1 MNDTPETLPGPLSE
15 RANLKHRPGAASL
28 TPEQI
33 DAYVALGHRLRAQA
47 MARHTSLVAAALS
60 GRLRRLF
67 AWPAVARE
75 AVSGDLRHDLM
86 TPLTAIRASSELLID
101 NPDMPQEHR
110 RRFLDSIHEETL
122 RLERS
127 LGAVIGASSAASR
140 A

>member
-1 MNDTPETLPGPLSE
+1 MNDTPETLLGTPSE
-15 RANLKHRPGAASL
+15 RADSTHSPGSACP

-47 MARHTSLVAAALS
+47 MARHTSLAAAALTS
-60 GRLRRLF
+60 RLRRLF
-67 AWPAVARE
+67 ARPTAARE
-75 AVSGDLRHDLM
+75 AVRGDLRHDLM
-86 TPLTAIRASSELLID
+86 TPLTAIRANSELLID

-127 LGAVIGASSAASR
+127 IGAIVGPAGATSR